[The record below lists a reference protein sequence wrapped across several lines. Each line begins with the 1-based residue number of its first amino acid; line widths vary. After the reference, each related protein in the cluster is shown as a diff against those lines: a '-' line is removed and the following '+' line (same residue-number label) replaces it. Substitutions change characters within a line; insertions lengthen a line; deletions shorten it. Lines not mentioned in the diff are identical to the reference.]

1 MEQSAAGMGMRGRSG
16 IMALVA
22 ECLEQ
27 PHGTE
32 RPVTMLV
39 GPRGSGA
46 SEAHNGAME
55 RFGVDHPF
63 AYLNFAADQ
72 ALLPRYALA
81 LIARQFERRLPQYR
95 ASHFPRLTLGLLAS
109 DRELRMTTRSEGR
122 RAIQQQLD
130 QFRQQAEDR
139 YGDYLGAFLEV
150 AGSALGAPNGA
161 PAVVAALLRDAA
173 RGGGRRLLPGRR
185 FAGAPQWFAAHPL
198 VPSRDPWD
206 ALLELNMWR
215 HNGTG
220 QEKRILDRVL
230 FAAFLDDLRHDTAR
244 RFAPGSYLLLL
255 DNCHTDQG
263 RLFLELLTGAR
274 RDAALAGAV
283 CDPLT
288 VVGSSNRWLDNWGPS
303 SGDQWPWRLRSPD
316 RASLRDWRERRP
328 AHDSDDSWWYPLRLR
343 DLTLDEVRT
352 GVELA
357 SPRHSGLAPFV
368 HRLTRGLPVA
378 VGQVMEVL
386 DLANAR
392 SRGGRELD
400 LWLRSLPGRQMRSTP
415 GTSLVDAALDHLLE
429 DFSATQREALVRC
442 AAARDLAM
450 GSRVLNSVAPGG
462 AGEPL
467 FNEVRSRWLL
477 DPDARG
483 QPHLHPWLRRL
494 LLWRLAAD
502 PDEWD
507 TVHELLAEH
516 FEAEEQPAEALYHR
530 LAAHHVDEVVDRL
543 TGHFREMAAVRWIR
557 LVNAVTS
564 APNRLPSDRPPV
576 ELLGDLAPE
585 EPAHS
590 ITDTSVI
597 RGLVCARWLWSDPL
611 GDPGLRLN
619 SVIAA
624 RYDRLSELRGSDI
637 VALYD
642 EAERYR
648 RWRHGPA
655 GTDGE

>member
-1 MEQSAAGMGMRGRSG
+1 MGMRGRSG
-16 IMALVA
+16 ILALVA
-22 ECLEQ
+22 ECLDQ
-27 PHGTE
+27 PPGAE

-46 SEAHNGAME
+46 SEAHGAVMG
-55 RFGVDHPF
+55 RFGTEHPF

-81 LIARQFERRLPQYR
+81 LVARQLERRLPQYR
-95 ASHFPRLTLGLLAS
+95 VSRFPRLTLGLLAS
-109 DRELRMTTRSEGR
+109 DRELRMPDRSQGR
-122 RAIQQQLD
+122 RAVQRQLD
-130 QFRQQAEDR
+130 EFRQQNEAR
-139 YGDYLGAFLEV
+139 YGDYLSAFLEV

-161 PAVVAALLRDAA
+161 PAVVAAILRDTA
-173 RGGGRRLLPGRR
+173 RRGGRRLPGRI
-185 FAGAPQWFAAHPL
+185 FAGVPQWFGDHPL
-198 VPSRDPWD
+198 VPSQDPWD

-215 HNGTG
+215 HNGTE

-230 FAAFLDDLRHDTAR
+230 FAAFLDDLRHDTTR
-244 RFAPGSYLLLL
+244 WFAPGSYLLLL

-288 VVGSSNRWLDNWGPS
+288 VVGSSNRWLENWGS
-303 SGDQWPWRLRSPD
+303 SAGDQWPWRLRGPD
-316 RASLRDWRERRP
+316 RASLDDWRERRP

-352 GVELA
+352 GIELA

-368 HRLTRGLPVA
+368 YRLTRGLPVA
-378 VGQVMEVL
+378 VRQVMDVL
-386 DLANAR
+386 DLANAPR
-392 SRGGRELD
+392 RGSGEFD
-400 LWLRSLPGRQMRSTP
+400 LWLRSLPGRRMRRAPHDT
-415 GTSLVDAALDHLLE
+415 LADAALDHLLE
-429 DFSATQREALVRC
+429 DFPAAQRDALVRC
-442 AAARDLAM
+442 AAARDLST
-450 GSRVLNSVAPGG
+450 GSRILGAVTPGG
-462 AGEPL
+462 ASESL

-477 DPDARG
+477 ETERA
-483 QPHLHPWLRRL
+483 QPRLHPWLRRL

-502 PDEWD
+502 PGEWD
-507 TVHELLAEH
+507 TVHELMGDH
-516 FEAEEQPAEALYHR
+516 FEAEGLPDEAMYHR
-530 LAAHHVDEVVDRL
+530 LAAHRVDEVVDHL
-543 TGHFREMAAVRWIR
+543 TGRFRELSAVRWIR
-557 LVNAVTS
+557 LLNAVTA
-564 APNRLPSDRPPV
+564 APSRLPADRPPLA
-576 ELLGDLAPE
+576 LLGDLAPE
-585 EPAHS
+585 APTHA
-590 ITDTSVI
+590 ITDVSVI

-624 RYDRLSELRGSDI
+624 KYDRLSELRGSDI

-648 RWRHGPA
+648 HWRHPLTAADEG
-655 GTDGE
+655 

>member
-1 MEQSAAGMGMRGRSG
+1 MEDSRTGTGMRGRNG
-16 IMALVA
+16 ILALVA
-22 ECLEQ
+22 ECLDQ
-27 PHGTE
+27 PPGTE

-46 SEAHNGAME
+46 SEAHGAVMG
-55 RFGVDHPF
+55 RFGPEHPF

-81 LIARQFERRLPQYR
+81 LIARQLERRLPQYR
-95 ASHFPRLTLGLLAS
+95 VSRFPRLTLGLLAS
-109 DRELRMTTRSEGR
+109 DRELRMPDRSQGR
-122 RAIQQQLD
+122 RAVQRQLED
-130 QFRQQAEDR
+130 FRRQAEDR
-139 YGDYLGAFLEV
+139 HGDYLSAFLEV

-173 RGGGRRLLPGRR
+173 ARGGRRLPGRV
-185 FAGAPQWFAAHPL
+185 FAGAPQWFGDHPL
-198 VPSRDPWD
+198 VPSRDAWD

-215 HNGTG
+215 HSGSE

-244 RFAPGSYLLLL
+244 WFAPGSYLLLL

-274 RDAALAGAV
+274 RDAALTGAV

-288 VVGSSNRWLDNWGPS
+288 VVGSSNRWLENWGS
-303 SGDQWPWRLRSPD
+303 SAGDQWPWRLRGPD
-316 RASLRDWRERRP
+316 RAGLADWRERRP

-352 GVELA
+352 GIELA

-368 HRLTRGLPVA
+368 YRLTRGLPVA
-378 VGQVMEVL
+378 VRQVMDVL
-386 DLANAR
+386 DLANTPR
-392 SRGGRELD
+392 RGSGEFD
-400 LWLRSLPGRQMRSTP
+400 LWLRSLPGRRMRRTP
-415 GTSLVDAALDHLLE
+415 HDTLADAALDHLLE
-429 DFSATQREALVRC
+429 DFPQTQREALVRC
-442 AAARDLAM
+442 AAARDLSM
-450 GSRVLNSVAPGG
+450 GSRVLGAVSPGG
-462 AGEPL
+462 AGESL

-477 DPDARG
+477 EPGHA
-483 QPHLHPWLRRL
+483 QPRLHPWLRRL

-502 PDEWD
+502 PGEWD
-507 TVHELLAEH
+507 AVHELMADH
-516 FEAEEQPAEALYHR
+516 FEAEGRFEETMYHR
-530 LAAHHVDEVVDRL
+530 LAAHRVEDVVEQMAVR
-543 TGHFREMAAVRWIR
+543 FRELSAARWIR
-557 LVNAVTS
+557 LFNAVTS
-564 APNRLPSDRPPV
+564 APNRLPADRSPL
-576 ELLGDLAPE
+576 ELLGELAPE
-585 EPAHS
+585 APTHS
-590 ITDTSVI
+590 ITDVSVI

-624 RYDRLSELRGSDI
+624 KYDRLSELRGSEI

-648 RWRHGPA
+648 HWRHPLTLADEG
-655 GTDGE
+655 

>member
-1 MEQSAAGMGMRGRSG
+1 MGMRGRSG
-16 IMALVA
+16 ILALVA
-22 ECLEQ
+22 ECLDQ
-27 PHGTE
+27 PPGAE

-46 SEAHNGAME
+46 SEAHGAVMG
-55 RFGVDHPF
+55 RFGTEHPF

-81 LIARQFERRLPQYR
+81 LIARQLERRLPQYR
-95 ASHFPRLTLGLLAS
+95 VSRFPRLTLGLLAS
-109 DRELRMTTRSEGR
+109 DRELRMPDRSQGR
-122 RAIQQQLD
+122 RAVQRQLD
-130 QFRQQAEDR
+130 EFRQQNEAR
-139 YGDYLGAFLEV
+139 YGDYLSAFLEV

-161 PAVVAALLRDAA
+161 PAVVAAILRDTA
-173 RGGGRRLLPGRR
+173 RRGGRRLPGRI
-185 FAGAPQWFAAHPL
+185 FAGVPQWFGDHPL
-198 VPSRDPWD
+198 VPSQDPWD

-215 HNGTG
+215 HNGIE

-230 FAAFLDDLRHDTAR
+230 FAAFLDDLRHDTTR
-244 RFAPGSYLLLL
+244 WFAPGSYLLLL

-288 VVGSSNRWLDNWGPS
+288 VVGSSNRWLENWGS
-303 SGDQWPWRLRSPD
+303 SAGDQWPWRLRGPD
-316 RASLRDWRERRP
+316 RASLDDWRERRP

-352 GVELA
+352 GIELA

-368 HRLTRGLPVA
+368 YRLTRGLPVA
-378 VGQVMEVL
+378 VRQVMDVL
-386 DLANAR
+386 DLANAPR
-392 SRGGRELD
+392 RGSGEFD
-400 LWLRSLPGRQMRSTP
+400 LWLRSLPGRRMRRAPHDT
-415 GTSLVDAALDHLLE
+415 LADAALDHLLE
-429 DFSATQREALVRC
+429 DFTAAQRDALVRC
-442 AAARDLAM
+442 AAARDLST
-450 GSRVLNSVAPGG
+450 GSRVLGAVTPGG
-462 AGEPL
+462 ASESL

-477 DPDARG
+477 ETERA
-483 QPHLHPWLRRL
+483 QPRLHPWLRRL

-502 PDEWD
+502 PGEWD
-507 TVHELLAEH
+507 TVHELMGDH
-516 FEAEEQPAEALYHR
+516 FEAEGLPDEAMYHR
-530 LAAHHVDEVVDRL
+530 LAAHRVDEVVDHL
-543 TGHFREMAAVRWIR
+543 TGRFRELSAVRWIR
-557 LVNAVTS
+557 LLNAVTA
-564 APNRLPSDRPPV
+564 APSRLPADRPPLA
-576 ELLGDLAPE
+576 LLGDLAPE
-585 EPAHS
+585 APTHA
-590 ITDTSVI
+590 ITDVSVI

-624 RYDRLSELRGSDI
+624 KYDRLSELRGSDI

-648 RWRHGPA
+648 HWRHPLTAADEG
-655 GTDGE
+655 